1 MALTDHCPAV
11 CIHLHGPF
19 RLEAGDGRDLTPRSA
34 KACALVALL
43 ALSPR
48 GKRARLWLQDKLWS
62 DRGHEQGA
70 ASLRQALSQIRRDL
84 QGCAGVLITTR
95 THVALDPDRARP
107 APAYPGGGDL
117 LEGID
122 IRDPEFEA
130 WLRSER
136 MARQGPVPAG
146 GGEADDPG
154 PARPAPG
161 IGTAAPSAIPAPGPA
176 LIGAHGSPRPPRPVH
191 LVATTAAG
199 ASPGRLFEDLFLDGL
214 ERNLDEVLAADLFR
228 HPPEAASADRVTIS
242 VQAFGGGDQDLGLRV
257 QVEEGPRRRA
267 LWSGRR
273 SAPGRGA
280 PPVDHAAI
288 LSLIHEATE
297 AVADGLLGQAMRR
310 NDRMDAAIL
319 GRLAV
324 RRIFTMNAEEIAAAD
339 RLLEEAFGLD
349 PRAVFLAWQVQLRV
363 IRRMERLAA
372 DDDADTA
379 EVRALIGQALRLEP
393 GNSMV
398 LAAAANA
405 LVLIEGDTASGA
417 ELARRSLDRNPAN
430 PFAWDCL
437 SIACLMEGRAKEA
450 HALQQRACAIA
461 ARSPIRHFW
470 DMGLCLTSVVTGQ
483 HRQALQHAQAASI
496 LAPDF
501 RPPLRYVAA
510 LSAQSDPER
519 AFRAIER
526 LKALEPDFSA
536 ERMAD
541 DSDYPVAALR
551 RSGLLRAGPLR
562 DLGG

>member
-1 MALTDHCPAV
+1 M
-11 CIHLHGPF
+11 
-19 RLEAGDGRDLTPRSA
+19 
-34 KACALVALL
+34 
-43 ALSPR
+43 
-48 GKRARLWLQDKLWS
+48 
-62 DRGHEQGA
+62 
-70 ASLRQALSQIRRDL
+70 
-84 QGCAGVLITTR
+84 
-95 THVALDPDRARP
+95 
-107 APAYPGGGDL
+107 
-117 LEGID
+117 
-122 IRDPEFEA
+122 
-130 WLRSER
+130 
-136 MARQGPVPAG
+136 
-146 GGEADDPG
+146 
-154 PARPAPG
+154 
-161 IGTAAPSAIPAPGPA
+161 
-176 LIGAHGSPRPPRPVH
+176 
-191 LVATTAAG
+191 
-199 ASPGRLFEDLFLDGL
+199 
-214 ERNLDEVLAADLFR
+214 
-228 HPPEAASADRVTIS
+228 
-242 VQAFGGGDQDLGLRV
+242 
-257 QVEEGPRRRA
+257 
-267 LWSGRR
+267 
-273 SAPGRGA
+273 
-280 PPVDHAAI
+280 
-288 LSLIHEATE
+288 IHEATE
-297 AVADGLLGQAMRR
+297 ALADGLLGQAMRR
-310 NDRMDAAIL
+310 NDRLDAAIL

-372 DDDADTA
+372 DEAADTA

-405 LVLIEGDTASGA
+405 LVLVEGDTASGA

-437 SIACLMEGRAKEA
+437 SIACLMEGRAREA

-483 HRQALQHAQAASI
+483 YRQALQHAQAASI

-526 LKALEPDFSA
+526 LKALEPGFSA
-536 ERMAD
+536 ERMAG

-551 RSGLLRAGPLR
+551 RSGLLQGAALR